1 MTATVSTKDK
11 KSSEGAIEQS
21 VLNFQ
26 RNLDGKIGPCD
37 TYNYNFKT
45 KHYIYAIVKPIIRVL
60 IRVGWKISVE
70 GKKNIPKGQNVI
82 FMPNHTS
89 HFDAFLVGSYFR
101 DTPVGIIDEKLF
113 KNKIFKIFAT
123 SMNGFPVRKGTKSL
137 AIVEYAI
144 SRINRGDS
152 MLWFPEGQRNKNPSS
167 NKMMP
172 GKLGSGMLAHGTKA
186 PIIPIFIEGA
196 EFAMGIG
203 KTLSLGRGLRSIQ
216 IKIKFGEPVYL
227 DDLRQLPSSK
237 QASQKVL
244 DRIMEHIEKLRPEG
258 PYMIQR
264 TRF

>member
-1 MTATVSTKDK
+1 MTTTVSNKNK
-11 KSSEGAIEQS
+11 KASEGGSELTE
-21 VLNFQ
+21 LNFQ
-26 RNLDGKIGPCD
+26 KNLDGKIGPCD
-37 TYNYNFKT
+37 TFNYNFKT
-45 KHYIYAIVKPIIRVL
+45 KPYIYGVIRPIIRVL
-60 IRVGWKISVE
+60 IRIGWKISVK
-70 GKKNIPKGQNVI
+70 GKNNIPKDSNVI

-113 KNKIFKIFAT
+113 KNKLFKLFAT
-123 SMNGFPVRKGTKSL
+123 SINGFPVRKGTKSL

-167 NKMMP
+167 NKMMK
-172 GKLGSGMLAHGTKA
+172 GKLGSGMLAHKTKA
-186 PIIPIFIEGA
+186 PIVPIFIEGA

-237 QASQKVL
+237 EASQKVVN
-244 DRIMEHIEKLRPEG
+244 RIMEHIEKLRPEG
-258 PYMIQR
+258 PYMIQK